1 MLPIDWPTPPGTG
14 EDQMM
19 VVETMG
25 RPIAPSGCPCA
36 LRAPGQPEGACQR
49 LRNAEYMGEQVQGV
63 SANMALALEDIGWGI
78 AEH

>member
-25 RPIAPSGCPCA
+25 PIAPSGCPCA

-49 LRNAEYMGEQVQGV
+49 PRNTECMGEQVQGV
-63 SANMALALEDIGWGI
+63 LRSYGTSGMRRL
-78 AEH
+78 